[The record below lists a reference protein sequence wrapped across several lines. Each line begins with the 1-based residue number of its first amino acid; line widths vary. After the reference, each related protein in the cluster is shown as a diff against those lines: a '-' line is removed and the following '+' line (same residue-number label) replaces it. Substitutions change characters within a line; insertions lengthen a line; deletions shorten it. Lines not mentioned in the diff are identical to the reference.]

1 VSSLLGI
8 SQGFR
13 RWRAAAIVVAL
24 LLVASRLAYHPSTLY
39 LTAPIAGAGAVLLLL
54 RPWLGLPLLVVAAI
68 VVPIRFYTG
77 TEVTLNPATLLI
89 PALALLW
96 LVDGVL
102 HRRLA
107 LTLSRANRPLGLF
120 LLAGLMSLLI
130 GNALW
135 DPAVPRSP
143 NLVLV
148 QLSQWAIFVLAAA
161 AFWLSA
167 ALLRDE
173 RRVGVL
179 TVSLLVLAGLL
190 AIVRVLPGGL
200 GLIGRYTTGA
210 VDRAPYWAVLA
221 AVAGGQLLFN
231 DKLTRGQRSALG
243 AIALAIVAYA
253 FFLERQTA
261 SNWLGV
267 AAALATLLWLRIEKW
282 RTLVLVLALVAL
294 VIAFPLVYQFA
305 GGEDEWEESGGSRL
319 TLIGRVLE
327 VAMRN
332 PITGIG
338 PASYRAYANVKPLQ
352 YGRAFW
358 VNPQI
363 NSHNNY
369 VDLFAHVGLL
379 GLGLFCWFAWELWR
393 MGLRLVDRPISGFL
407 RGYVSAGLATLVAAL
422 VLMAFADWILPF
434 VYNIG
439 FPGFQASLLVWV
451 VLGGLVAVEQMQGAE
466 AAHG

>member
-1 VSSLLGI
+1 MINLLGI
-8 SQGFR
+8 HQGFR
-13 RWRAAAIVVAL
+13 RWHAVAIVVAL
-24 LLVASRLAYHPSTLY
+24 LLAASRMAYHPRMLY
-39 LTAPIAGAGAVLLLL
+39 LTAPIAGAGALLLLL
-54 RPWLGLPLLVVAAI
+54 RPWLGLPLLIVAAL

-77 TEVTLNPATLLI
+77 TEVTLNPATLLV

-96 LVDGVL
+96 LVDGAL
-102 HRRLA
+102 HRQLA
-107 LTLSRANRPLGLF
+107 LAYSRANRLLGLF

-143 NLVLV
+143 NLLLV
-148 QLSQWAIFVLAAA
+148 QLSQWAIFALAAA

-167 ALLRDE
+167 VLLRDE
-173 RRVGVL
+173 RRLGVL

-190 AIVRVLPGGL
+190 AIVRVLPGGTS
-200 GLIGRYTTGA
+200 LIWRYTTGA
-210 VDRAPYWAVLA
+210 VDRAPFWAVLA
-221 AVAGGQLLFN
+221 AIAGGQLLFN
-231 DKLTRGQRSALG
+231 DRLTRGQRLALG
-243 AIALAIVAYA
+243 AIALAIVTYT
-253 FFLERQTA
+253 FFLERDTA
-261 SNWLGV
+261 SHWLGV
-267 AAALATLLWLRIEKW
+267 AAVGATLVWLRIQKG

-294 VIAFPLVYQFA
+294 AVAFPFVYEFA
-305 GGEDEWEESGGSRL
+305 GGEDEWEVSGGSRL

-327 VAMRN
+327 VSMRN

-379 GLGLFCWFAWELWR
+379 GLGLFFWFVWELWR
-393 MGLRLVDRPISGFL
+393 MGLRLVDRPMSGFL
-407 RGYVSAGLATLVAAL
+407 RGYVAAGLATLVAAL

-451 VLGGLVAVEQMQGAE
+451 VLGGMVAVEQMQGAE
-466 AAHG
+466 VAHG